1 MALFQCTKSGTPD
14 GKTPD
19 GDLEKGTSRRGPREG
34 DLEKGTSRRRTPDE
48 ELQIDLEMKTPD
60 REASKNGTPVSLLYV
75 AAYIHAYSD

>member
-19 GDLEKGTSRRGPREG
+19 G